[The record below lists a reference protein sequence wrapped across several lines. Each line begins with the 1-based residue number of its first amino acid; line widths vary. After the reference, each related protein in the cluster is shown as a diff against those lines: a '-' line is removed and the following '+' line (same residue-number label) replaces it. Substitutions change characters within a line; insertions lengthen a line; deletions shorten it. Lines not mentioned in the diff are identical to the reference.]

1 MEIATFQTMPKKNKK
16 LTEPTQELDE
26 GVEAGTETTTKVSAA
41 DYKGLIDQIEAEY
54 QLAWWF
60 MKPKHDEWAVRLKL
74 YNNQKRDKEA
84 IGDPLLFTIHQTVL
98 ASLYSD
104 RLGVDFLGREEGD
117 EEVAENL
124 NSLANYDYDEMEKDV
139 IDYEWDWD
147 ASFFGRGLLLNFEF
161 DRALKCPT
169 PEVIDVMTWLRDPRA
184 TSVNGD
190 RKGRGAM
197 KFGGREIRLS
207 KSDMEKSGIY
217 FNFNG
222 LKADTSDI
230 RSLIDA
236 NVQARAQ
243 AQGYQDMSK
252 FEKLVGDN
260 ADYRVLEWFTHWKGK
275 KVLVGLAAGRTR
287 VVRFTEIKG
296 EVWPIIDRPL
306 YPIAHDWD
314 GVSIPDLVEDKQ
326 RARAVVQN
334 LGLAGIKLGLHP
346 TYLYNSNLIKNRGNL
361 NVDFNKHIPV
371 DGNPTGA
378 IQTVERQ
385 TVKQEVNWILEILD
399 SAAQRATATPDIQ
412 QGASPDTKRT
422 ATETNMISSK
432 VDTRYSLSAKIFGW
446 SEKRFWKQWYALYKE
461 HFEKDIDEKVIRI
474 VGAMGAKWRPLTR
487 ENIVANTDPDIKIE
501 SKVISDAL
509 KFNELQKYRLFIKD
523 VIATDP
529 QNSNTR
535 FALRKIGRLSGFT
548 KEEVEQVLPPSIDE
562 MNSDSENEKLNDG
575 QLVEVQVYDDDFVH
589 MEMHNKAK
597 DSPEKY
603 AHIEAHKKA
612 MMLKRVKP
620 EFDMAKN
627 RPDNPTGADNVKAP
641 GVDFAKMGAGA
652 GAPAGRSM
660 PVMSNNG

>member
-1 MEIATFQTMPKKNKK
+1 MPKTKK
-16 LTEPTQELDE
+16 QISEPTQELDQSIE
-26 GVEAGTETTTKVSAA
+26 KAAKKVAA
-41 DYKGLIDQIEAEY
+41 TDYKSLIDQVEAEY

-60 MKPKHDEWAVRLKL
+60 MKPKLDEWAVRLKL

-117 EEVAENL
+117 EETAENL
-124 NSLANYDYDEMEKDV
+124 NALANYDYDEMEKDV

-147 ASFFGRGLLLNFEF
+147 ASFFGRGLVLNFEF
-161 DRALKCPT
+161 DRKLKCPT

-184 TSVNGD
+184 LSVNGD

-207 KSDMEKSGIY
+207 KNDMDKADIY
-217 FNFNG
+217 FNYKG
-222 LKADTSDI
+222 LKPDASDI

-236 NVQARAQ
+236 NVQARAT
-243 AQGYQDMSK
+243 AQGFQDISK

-260 ADYRVLEWFTHWKGK
+260 ADYRALEWFTHWKGK
-275 KVLVGLAAGRTR
+275 KIIVTLADNRRR
-287 VVRFTEIKG
+287 VVRYTEIKQD
-296 EVWPIIDRPL
+296 VWPINDRVI

-346 TYLYNSNLIKNRGNL
+346 TYLYNSNLIKNRGQL

-378 IQTVERQ
+378 IQEVQRQ
-385 TVKQEVNWILEILD
+385 AVKQEVNWIMEILD
-399 SAAQRATATPDIQ
+399 TAAQRATATPDIQ
-412 QGASPDTKRT
+412 QGATPDEKRT
-422 ATETNMISSK
+422 ATETNLISAK

-446 SEKRFWKQWYALYKE
+446 SEKRFWKQWYQLYKG
-461 HFEKDIDEKVIRI
+461 HFEKDIDEKVVRI
-474 VGAMGAKWRPLTR
+474 VGAMGAKWRTLTR
-487 ENIVANTDPDIKIE
+487 ENIVANTDPDVKIE
-501 SKVISDAL
+501 SKIISDAI
-509 KFNELQKYRLFIKD
+509 KFNELQKYRLFVKD

-529 QNSNTR
+529 ENSNTR

-548 KEEVEQVLPPSIDE
+548 KEEVEQVLPPSVDE
-562 MNSDSENEKLNDG
+562 MNGDSENEKLDKG

-589 MEMHNKAK
+589 IEMHNKAA
-597 DSPEKY
+597 DTPEKY
-603 AHIEAHKKA
+603 AHIEAHKRA
-612 MMLKRVKP
+612 MMLKRVNP
-620 EFDMAKN
+620 QFDMSKQ
-627 RPDNPTGADNVKAP
+627 RPDNPTEAPTAP
-641 GVDFAKMGAGA
+641 GVSFERMGGA
-652 GAPAGRSM
+652 AMPAGGRAM
-660 PVMSNNG
+660 PVMKAQ